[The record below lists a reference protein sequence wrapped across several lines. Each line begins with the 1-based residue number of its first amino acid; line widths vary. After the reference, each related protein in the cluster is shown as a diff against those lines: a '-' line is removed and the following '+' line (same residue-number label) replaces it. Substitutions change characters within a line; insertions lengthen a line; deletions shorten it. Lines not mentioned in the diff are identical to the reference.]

1 MPHGKPAGVPCV
13 QLDGQGFCMIFG
25 HPQRPAVCAGLR
37 PIASMCGQSREQA
50 MAYLAEL
57 ERLTS

>member
-1 MPHGKPAGVPCV
+1 
-13 QLDGQGFCMIFG
+13 MIFG